1 MEAYDFQ
8 KEIFEN
14 PSSKN
19 LIEVKEFLERQGL
32 DFDNSLEYTVVLKSF
47 GQVVA
52 TGSFTDNILKCI
64 AVDEIYRGY
73 GLSNII
79 ISDLLSEEYR
89 RGNMK
94 LFVYTKPENEKL
106 FEDFGFYTLE
116 RATKA
121 IVLENS
127 KNGIE
132 KYCEALKKETV
143 ELDSSALNSKNVSA
157 IVMNCNPF
165 TNGHRYLI
173 EQASKQS
180 AFVHLFIISED
191 KSIFPSDI
199 RFKLVN
205 EGVKD
210 LKNVITHKAKDYI
223 ISSSTF
229 PSYFLK
235 EVSEVV
241 NSQGII
247 DAKIFAKHIAK
258 ALNISKR
265 YVGSE
270 PYCKLTNIY
279 NIVLK
284 NILSENNIDLI
295 ELERLKLDDMYV
307 SASKVRELLKN
318 NSVDTVKKFV
328 PKVTYDF
335 LNSDEG
341 KGIICEL
348 KNKD

>member
-19 LIEVKEFLERQGL
+19 LIEVKAFLKKQGL
-32 DFDNSLEYTVVLKSF
+32 DFDDTLQYTVVLKSF

-64 AVDEIYRGY
+64 AVDENYRGY

-89 RGNMK
+89 QGNMK

-116 RATKA
+116 RSPKV
-121 IVLENS
+121 IILENS
-127 KNGIE
+127 KNGME
-132 KYCEALKKETV
+132 KYCEALRKETV
-143 ELDSSALNSKNVSA
+143 ELDRSALNSKDVSA

-173 EQASKQS
+173 EQASKES
-180 AFVHLFIISED
+180 TFVHLFIISEE
-191 KSIFPSDI
+191 KSIFPSDV

-235 EVSEVV
+235 EVSDVV
-241 NSQGII
+241 NSQAII

-258 ALNISKR
+258 SLNISKR

-284 NILSENNIDLI
+284 NVLSENDIELI
-295 ELERLKLDDMYV
+295 ELERLKLDDGYI
-307 SASKVRELLKN
+307 SASKVRELLKY
-318 NSVDTVKKFV
+318 NSVDTVQKFV

-341 KGIICEL
+341 KEIICKL
-348 KNKD
+348 KK